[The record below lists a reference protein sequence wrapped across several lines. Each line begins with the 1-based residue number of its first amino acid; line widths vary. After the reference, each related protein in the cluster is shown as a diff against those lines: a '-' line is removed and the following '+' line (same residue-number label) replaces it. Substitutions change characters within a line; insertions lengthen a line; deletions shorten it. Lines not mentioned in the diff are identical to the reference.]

1 LLNDNMTYACQLAV
15 QPSSE
20 FSVTLALS
28 GYQLQTVS
36 VRPEAQAQA
45 QAQRRNSHPI
55 RFTSPCRR

>member
-36 VRPEAQAQA
+36 VRPEAQAQ
-45 QAQRRNSHPI
+45 RRNSHPI